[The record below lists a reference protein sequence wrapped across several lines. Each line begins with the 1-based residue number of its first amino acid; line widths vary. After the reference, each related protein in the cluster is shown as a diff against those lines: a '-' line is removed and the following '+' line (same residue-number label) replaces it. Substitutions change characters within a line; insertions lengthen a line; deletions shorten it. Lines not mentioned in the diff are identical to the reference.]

1 MFCLIVVY
9 LFSVLICI
17 AGLFASL
24 DVFKKEPLPKNSKL
38 WKNQNITVTPHVAAI
53 TDVDSSINYIFS
65 KFEQFRTN
73 GKIKSDVKIKNGY

>member
-1 MFCLIVVY
+1 MDLLKHIKQNNF
-9 LFSVLICI
+9 F
-17 AGLFASL
+17 FASL

-65 KFEQFRTN
+65 KFEQFRTK